1 MCIHF
6 IRTSGSMHMLSTMR
20 LFNLAGRLS
29 TFIDGSVTDVAAA
42 SDNRFSSDPQSMF
55 DDWNA
60 LAAWGESVGARGI
73 GDVDTQ
79 LLQAP
84 VPRPPQ
90 VFAIGL
96 NYRAHAAEG
105 IFSVPEE
112 PTVFTKW
119 PTCIVG
125 PSHAVE
131 LPVDTDWEIE
141 LVVAI
146 SRRAHHV
153 AASEAM
159 SYVAGF
165 TVGQD
170 LSDRVLQRKGPAPQW
185 SLGKSRYGFGPT
197 GPWLVTLDELDTPAD
212 LAIHSSLAGETLQT
226 SRTSMLIFDIPTLIE
241 YISEKCPLLPGDLI
255 FTGTPEG
262 VGYARTPPRFLH
274 PGDVL
279 TSTIEGIGD
288 LVTHFV

>member
-1 MCIHF
+1 
-6 IRTSGSMHMLSTMR
+6 MR

-29 TFIDGSVTDVAAA
+29 TFIDGGIVDVAST
-42 SDNRFSSDPQSMF
+42 SDNLFSSDPQRMF
-55 DDWNA
+55 DDWQA
-60 LAAWGESVGARGI
+60 LVDWGGSVGARGA
-73 GDVDTQ
+73 GEVDATQ
-79 LLQAP
+79 LQAP

-96 NYRAHAAEG
+96 NYRAHAEEG
-105 IFSVPEE
+105 TFSVPEE

-119 PTCIVG
+119 PSCIVG

-131 LPVDTDWEIE
+131 LTVDTDWEIE

-146 SRRAHHV
+146 SRRAERV
-153 AASEAM
+153 KAADAL

-185 SLGKSRYGFGPT
+185 SLSKSRYGFGPT
-197 GPWLVTLDELDTPAD
+197 GPWLVTLDELANAAD
-212 LAIHSSLAGETLQT
+212 LAIHSSLGGETLQT

-241 YISEKCPLLPGDLI
+241 YVTEKCPLLPGDLI

-288 LVTHFV
+288 LVTHFT

>member
-1 MCIHF
+1 
-6 IRTSGSMHMLSTMR
+6 MH
-20 LFNLAGRLS
+20 LFNLAGRLA
-29 TFIDGSVTDVAAA
+29 TFVDGDIVDVASA
-42 SDNRFSSDPQSMF
+42 SDNRFSSDPQQMF
-55 DDWNA
+55 DDWQA
-60 LAAWGESVGARGI
+60 LATWGESINARGQ
-73 GDVDTQ
+73 GDVDMQQ
-79 LLQAP
+79 LGAP

-96 NYRAHAAEG
+96 NYKAHAQEG

-119 PTCIVG
+119 PACIVG
-125 PSHAVE
+125 PSHPVE

-146 SRRAHHV
+146 SRRAFKV
-153 AASEAM
+153 RAADAM
-159 SYVAGF
+159 SYVAGY

-185 SLGKSRYGFGPT
+185 SLGKSRYGYGPT
-197 GPWLVTLDELDTPAD
+197 GPWLVTLDEFDNPQD
-212 LAIHSSLAGETLQT
+212 LAIHSSMAGETLQT
-226 SRTSMLIFDIPTLIE
+226 SRTSMLIFDIPTIIE
-241 YISEKCPLLPGDLI
+241 YITAECPMLPGDLI

-262 VGYARTPPRFLH
+262 VGYARKPPRFLH

-288 LVTHFV
+288 LVTSFV

>member
-1 MCIHF
+1 
-6 IRTSGSMHMLSTMR
+6 MR

-29 TFIDGSVTDVAAA
+29 TFVDGSIVDVATA
-42 SDNRFSSDPQSMF
+42 SDNRFSADPQQMF
-55 DDWNA
+55 DDWQA
-60 LAAWGESVGARGI
+60 LTEWGESVDARGA
-73 GDVDTQ
+73 GATDSEQ
-79 LLQAP
+79 LQAP

-96 NYRAHAAEG
+96 NYKAHAQEG

-119 PTCIVG
+119 PSCIVG

-141 LVVAI
+141 LVVAVA
-146 SRRAHHV
+146 RRAYKV
-153 AASEAM
+153 SAADAM
-159 SYVAGF
+159 SYVAGY

-185 SLGKSRYGFGPT
+185 GLGKSRYGYGPI
-197 GPWLVTLDELDTPAD
+197 GPWLVTLDEFDDPLD

-226 SRTSMLIFDIPTLIE
+226 SRTSMQVFDVPTVIE
-241 YISEKCPLLPGDLI
+241 YISALCPLLPGDLI

-288 LVTHFV
+288 LVTRCI

>member
-1 MCIHF
+1 
-6 IRTSGSMHMLSTMR
+6 MR

-29 TFIDGSVTDVAAA
+29 TFVDGAVVDVARA
-42 SDNRFSSDPQSMF
+42 SNNRISSEPQQMF
-55 DDWNA
+55 DDWPA
-60 LAAWGESVGARGI
+60 LTAWGESAGAHGA
-73 GDVDTQ
+73 GEVDVQQ
-79 LLQAP
+79 LLAP

-96 NYRAHAAEG
+96 NYKAHAQEG

-146 SRRAHHV
+146 SRRAFRV
-153 AASEAM
+153 GAADAM
-159 SYVAGF
+159 SHVAGF
-165 TVGQD
+165 TIGQD

-185 SLGKSRYGFGPT
+185 NLGKSRYGYGPT
-197 GPWLVTLDELDTPAD
+197 GPWLVTLDELAD
-212 LAIHSSLAGETLQT
+212 PHDMAIHSSLAGEVLQT

-241 YISEKCPLLPGDLI
+241 YISAVCPLLPGDLI

>member
-1 MCIHF
+1 
-6 IRTSGSMHMLSTMR
+6 MR

-29 TFIDGSVTDVAAA
+29 TFVDGAVVDVASA
-42 SDNRFSSDPQSMF
+42 SDNRFSSDPQLMF
-55 DDWNA
+55 DDWQG
-60 LAAWGESVGARGI
+60 LVEWGEGAHATGA
-73 GDVDTQ
+73 GDVDVQQ
-79 LLQAP
+79 LHAP
-84 VPRPPQ
+84 IPRPPQ

-96 NYRAHAAEG
+96 NYRAHAEEG
-105 IFSVPEE
+105 IFSVPDE

-119 PTCIVG
+119 PSCIVG
-125 PSHAVE
+125 PSHVVE

-146 SRRAHHV
+146 SQRAHRV
-153 AASEAM
+153 DAADAM

-185 SLGKSRYGFGPT
+185 SLGKSRYGYGPT
-197 GPWLVTLDELDTPAD
+197 GPWLVTLDEFANPHD
-212 LAIHSSLAGETLQT
+212 LAIHSTLAGETLQT
-226 SRTSMLIFDIPTLIE
+226 SRTSMLIFDIPFLIE
-241 YISEKCPLLPGDLI
+241 YLSALCPLLPGDLI

-262 VGYARTPPRFLH
+262 VGYARKPPRFLK

-279 TSTIEGIGD
+279 TSSIEGIGD
-288 LVTHFV
+288 LVTHLA